1 MLASH
6 LVEVNELS
14 PPQLCHYIDH
24 KQYTPVRQSLEA
36 LFETIDQLKN
46 EELDAEKITLA
57 SMLFVRLKDETEQL
71 IRNDRLVL
79 FPLIEKEWTK
89 PVPGA
94 PHLPLQMI
102 RDKNKKILSIL
113 DRLRQIANSYIL
125 KPEWST
131 QTRLFF
137 EELFG
142 LDQMITQAIYLKENV
157 LVPKLLKYND

>member
-14 PPQLCHYIDH
+14 PPQLCHYIDQKH
-24 KQYTPVRQSLEA
+24 YIPIRQSLDDV
-36 LFETIDQLKN
+36 FESISKIKEDQ
-46 EELDAEKITLA
+46 LDAEKLSLA
-57 SMLFVRLKDETEQL
+57 SMLFVRLKDETDQL

-79 FPLIEKEWTK
+79 FPLIDKEWE
-89 PVPGA
+89 PGSIHG

-102 RDKNKKILSIL
+102 RDKNKKILNIL
-113 DRLRQIANSYIL
+113 ERLRQIANNYIL
-125 KPEWST
+125 KKEWNT
-131 QTRLFF
+131 ETRLFF

-157 LVPKLLKYND
+157 LVPKLMKFND

>member
-14 PPQLCHYIDH
+14 PPQLCHYIDQ
-24 KQYTPVRQSLEA
+24 KQYIPIRQSLDAVMQSADKIEDA
-36 LFETIDQLKN
+36 Q
-46 EELDAEKITLA
+46 LDADKLTLA
-57 SMLFVRLKDETEQL
+57 TMLFVRLKDETDQL

-79 FPLIEKEWTK
+79 FPLIEKEWE
-89 PVPGA
+89 PGA
-94 PHLPLQMI
+94 DHGPHLPLQMI
-102 RDKNKKILSIL
+102 REKNKKILNIL
-113 DRLRQIANSYIL
+113 DRLRQIANNYIL

-131 QTRLFF
+131 ETRLFF

-157 LVPKLLKYND
+157 LVPKLMKFND

>member
-14 PPQLCHYIDH
+14 PPQLCHYIDQ
-24 KQYTPVRQSLEA
+24 KQYIPIRQSLDAVMQSADRIEDGQ
-36 LFETIDQLKN
+36 LETDKL
-46 EELDAEKITLA
+46 TLA
-57 SMLFVRLKDETEQL
+57 TMLFVRLKDETDQL
-71 IRNDRLVL
+71 IRNDRLIL
-79 FPLIEKEWTK
+79 FPLIEKEWE
-89 PVPGA
+89 PGAVHA

-102 RDKNKKILSIL
+102 REKNKKILNIL

-131 QTRLFF
+131 ETRLFF

-157 LVPKLLKYND
+157 LVPKLMKFND